1 METPP
6 PRGGVL
12 LSTVSGRAPESRPCR
27 GLGASGSAPKSV
39 SPLTAASPTASPRSC
54 GRLRRTTHRRH
65 TLQTLISSGAAPAP
79 PVGATL

>member
-12 LSTVSGRAPESRPCR
+12 LSTCRASAREPPVPQ
-27 GLGASGSAPKSV
+27 LGASVSAEISV
-39 SPLTAASPTASPRSC
+39 PINGGGPAASPRSC